1 MNLAATITKHVGSL
15 LALAVLIVT
24 VAEGVNWVVVARGP
38 K

>member
-1 MNLAATITKHVGSL
+1 MILTTTIIKHVGSL
-15 LALAVLIVT
+15 FALAVLIVT